1 MIVVAMVAIAVFDKL
16 NNNNNIHSTYIKY
29 SNNIRQLY
37 LMDVV
42 FAIVRKRCRSWSAI
56 VVAIHRQSLCV
67 SAAVANVYIYTNL
80 STYILFEN
88 WNWIVRQIDVCRWRL
103 VLLLLYKVTWQF
115 WGCYCFRFW
124 FDDSLFYL
132 FFFSLDWYYLK
143 NQV

>member
-1 MIVVAMVAIAVFDKL
+1 MGVHRHRRPESFDSYQQIARIPKIFKYNCVIVVAMVAIAVFDKL

-88 WNWIVRQIDVCRWRL
+88 
-103 VLLLLYKVTWQF
+103 
-115 WGCYCFRFW
+115 
-124 FDDSLFYL
+124 
-132 FFFSLDWYYLK
+132 
-143 NQV
+143 